1 MMIMVLPSRYW
12 SLFELFHQAY
22 MIVGMVTP
30 IPNFFLSY
38 YKKKCRFLQMLIF
51 AINSQEQGFVISS
64 C

>member
-1 MMIMVLPSRYW
+1 
-12 SLFELFHQAY
+12 

-38 YKKKCRFLQMLIF
+38 YKKECRFLQMLIF
-51 AINSQEQGFVISS
+51 AINSQEQGFVVSS